1 MIRII
6 ALALG
11 VGLLAFLG
19 GAVAER
25 NGALD
30 GLALDRLVAPKSESA
45 ADARPPRVPRYRAIL
60 AAGDAS
66 IPNFDNAALTLAN
79 RLKRSGV
86 ETTVLT
92 SDGSLVNDWRSYATA
107 WTIDAALSDVGQW
120 EACLVFVTSHGN
132 EYGLVMGMDN
142 AERYYLTPARLAEI
156 LAYRCGERPTVAIL
170 SGCHT
175 GTFLTALMKTE
186 NRIIL
191 TAARKDR
198 TSFGCSA
205 DTSFTYFDECLLEAM
220 GDAGTWEGIFT
231 RTKVCV
237 AEKERAEDFEPSLL
251 QAFFGRAVKDLGI
264 E

>member
-1 MIRII
+1 MKRTI
-6 ALALG
+6 AVALY

-19 GAVAER
+19 GMLAER
-25 NGALD
+25 NGTID
-30 GLALDRLVAPKSESA
+30 WLAEPASEA
-45 ADARPPRVPRYRAIL
+45 AEVTGPPRLLHYHAVL

-66 IPNFDNAALTLAN
+66 IPNFDNAVLTLAN
-79 RLKRSGV
+79 RLKRSDA
-86 ETTVLT
+86 ETTILT
-92 SDGSLVNDWRSYATA
+92 SDGSLVNDWRFYATS
-107 WTIDAALSDVGQW
+107 WTIDEALSDVGKW

-142 AERYYLTPARLAEI
+142 ADGYYLTPGRLAEI
-156 LAYRCGERPTVAIL
+156 LARNCGERPTVAIL

-191 TAARKDR
+191 TAARRDR

-220 GDAGTWEGIFT
+220 GDAGTWAAIFE
-231 RTKVCV
+231 RTKACV
-237 AEKERAEDFEPSLL
+237 AQKERAEDFEPSLP
-251 QAFFGRAVKDLGI
+251 QAFFGSAVKDLGI